1 MAQQQCPKCGE
12 SVDEAKAF
20 CPGCGHAL
28 VEEKKR
34 TDVSEFDQS
43 RRTVQLGKTMYGQLL
58 SDMGLSIPEPPKPG
72 QQRVEA
78 VASGVQAV
86 APTVPPV
93 VQSPAALKAE
103 SPAKRSSINKWIII
117 AVVAAFLLFALL
129 ILAAIVIGFLYYSLS
144 IA

>member
-1 MAQQQCPKCGE
+1 MAQQVCPKCGE
-12 SVDEAKAF
+12 AVDEAKAF

-58 SDMGLSIPEPPKPG
+58 SDMGLSVPEPAKPG

-78 VASGVQAV
+78 VAPAVQ
-86 APTVPPV
+86 PV
-93 VQSPAALKAE
+93 VQAPTTPTTE
-103 SPAKRSSINKWIII
+103 PPPKRPGINKWIII
-117 AVVAAFLLFALL
+117 AVVALFFLFALL
-129 ILAAIVIGFLYYSLS
+129 ILVAIVIGFLYSLS
-144 IA
+144 LA